1 MSKLCCSWSFAS
13 NHTSDPDGRLIIIWQ
28 HPSTVNLLHQTRQ
41 TLTCEVAI
49 PGNRPFIYIAVYAG
63 NTRTERCDMW
73 VELLNVYQALSLHL
87 SPWMLGGDFNEI
99 THHSEHSLREVNT
112 VTPQMTEFIDC
123 IRQIG
128 VHDLRFQ
135 GPQYTWSN
143 HQPEMPIAKK
153 LDRQLVNSQFIA
165 YYPNSTSYFLPS
177 LTFSDHTPCL
187 TDLSHQLPVSGTK
200 PFRFYNYLTKH
211 PQFYQLV
218 TEAWNEAGSM
228 AVNLINLCW
237 KLTSLKRVLK
247 NLNRENFSNI
257 QMRVCEANSLLQ
269 AVQVP
274 ALETPTE
281 ELFHEERDLL
291 QRWLFIRTIEESYFR
306 QKSRVNWL
314 HEGDQNKTYFFSGFS
329 KPE

>member
-177 LTFSDHTPCL
+177 LTSDHTPCL
-187 TDLSHQLPVSGTK
+187 TDLYHQLPVSGTK

-228 AVNLINLCW
+228 AVKLINL
-237 KLTSLKRVLK
+237 
-247 NLNRENFSNI
+247 
-257 QMRVCEANSLLQ
+257 LLQ

-281 ELFHEERDLL
+281 DLFHEERDLL
-291 QRWLFIRTIEESYFR
+291 QRWLFIQTIEESYFR

-314 HEGDQNKTYFFSGFS
+314 HEGDQNTTYFFQDFLNQNELQLHKILPAIFGGVHL
-329 KPE
+329 